1 MDISAL
7 VSDYHRDGYVS
18 GVPIL
23 NRDEATYHRQALEDA
38 EKQLDTSLHYQSKM
52 HTIIISLPYYP
63 PEVLDPVE
71 ARIARCSVYNV

>member
-52 HTIIISLPYYP
+52 HTIHTSPLALATR
-63 PEVLDPVE
+63 PEVLIWL
-71 ARIARCSVYNV
+71 RL